1 MKKVKYII
9 LIAVLVIIA
18 IIVAVYMQGND
29 ERKDIAERKSW
40 QNETSNTEDVVI
52 NYTDATIYKKDR
64 TEVKISSFSG
74 KETVILFWNTSNE
87 DSVEMV
93 QRLSSLYEQYKDKV
107 NFVLIN
113 TSQEFDDEM
122 QEKLPFEIY
131 NDFYQEAKRNM
142 EIADVPTII
151 YIRANDEVFQAKY
164 GLSTTDAI
172 EANLDLILGEI

>member
-29 ERKDIAERKSW
+29 ERKDIERRKEW
-40 QNETSNTEDVVI
+40 QNETSNSEDVAI
-52 NYTDATIYKKDR
+52 NYSDATIYKKDR

-74 KETVILFWNTSNE
+74 KETVLLFWDTSNE
-87 DSVEMV
+87 DSVQMV
-93 QRLSSLYEQYKDKV
+93 QRLSSLYEQYKDNV

-131 NDFYQEAKRNM
+131 NDFYQEATRNM
-142 EIADVPTII
+142 EITDVPTII
-151 YIRANDEVFQAKY
+151 YLRANNEVFQSKY

-172 EANLDLILGEI
+172 EANLDIILEEK

>member
-29 ERKDIAERKSW
+29 ERKDIERRKEW
-40 QNETSNTEDVVI
+40 QNETSNSEDVAI
-52 NYTDATIYKKDR
+52 NYSDATIYKKDR

-74 KETVILFWNTSNE
+74 KETVLLFWDTSNE
-87 DSVEMV
+87 DSVQMV
-93 QRLSSLYEQYKDKV
+93 QRLSSLYEQYKDNV

-131 NDFYQEAKRNM
+131 NDFYQEAVRNM
-142 EIADVPTII
+142 GIANVPTII
-151 YIRANDEVFQAKY
+151 YLRANNEVFQSKY

-172 EANLDLILGEI
+172 EANLDIILEEK